1 MVDSDSNIGVW
12 VIDDAPSAACV
23 ERLGDARRL
32 ANTMGTRVAVLLAG
46 CEADGRQDL
55 IHHGADL
62 VLYFVSPADMGTKVR
77 TTAETIKAFGPRVV
91 FAGGNAPAREW
102 AALVAARQDWMLVSP
117 ALMVDWQDGDITVTR
132 LHHTGQARNSGKT
145 GTTGHL
151 IPKTPLTKQPRSLPV
166 STSEIKIPI
175 SQPKGWT
182 VAG

>member
-102 AALVAARQDWMLVSP
+102 AALVAARRAQPASP
-117 ALMVDWQDGDITVTR
+117 AAGIGCGKRFRPNHRSVSCAVPEPESEAQPTCEAVRRSTCERSAEAKRSVGTER
-132 LHHTGQARNSGKT
+132 SGE
-145 GTTGHL
+145 
-151 IPKTPLTKQPRSLPV
+151 P
-166 STSEIKIPI
+166 
-175 SQPKGWT
+175 
-182 VAG
+182 